1 MIINNN
7 NTKQFSLLSY
17 EITKNLNP
25 EIIKDNGIYFTPY
38 DVIKLTIERIKYFE
52 ENNNLII
59 NNILEPCCGS
69 CEFVLF
75 LDDYFKNKEIDGIE
89 NNKDIYNK
97 IKDISLKNNKFY
109 IEHKNFFFKDNNK
122 KYDLIIGNPP
132 FYVLHKNDVNE
143 KYLKYF
149 DGRPNIFILFIIDCL
164 KKLNNNGILS
174 FILPINF
181 MNCVY
186 YDKTRKYIKNN
197 YSILDIIFFKDSKF
211 LNTKQDVFIMIIQNY
226 NRNSD
231 DFLLNINGYTI
242 FNEKDKILKLKELY
256 KDSTSL
262 NKLNFKANVGNI
274 IWNENKSILTNL
286 KDKTLLI
293 YSGYLSNNKLI
304 IKNFNNESKK
314 SYIDKKGI
322 NDLCLIINRGYGKGK
337 YKFNYALVDIEQE
350 YLIENHL
357 LVLKYIGNKS
367 KDEQREIYNK
377 ILNSFNN
384 PKTNEF
390 ISIYFGNNALNINE
404 ILNILPV
411 YYD

>member
-1 MIINNN
+1 
-7 NTKQFSLLSY
+7 
-17 EITKNLNP
+17 
-25 EIIKDNGIYFTPY
+25 
-38 DVIKLTIERIKYFE
+38 
-52 ENNNLII
+52 
-59 NNILEPCCGS
+59 
-69 CEFVLF
+69 
-75 LDDYFKNKEIDGIE
+75 
-89 NNKDIYNK
+89 
-97 IKDISLKNNKFY
+97 
-109 IEHKNFFFKDNNK
+109 
-122 KYDLIIGNPP
+122 
-132 FYVLHKNDVNE
+132 
-143 KYLKYF
+143 
-149 DGRPNIFILFIIDCL
+149 
-164 KKLNNNGILS
+164 
-174 FILPINF
+174 

-211 LNTKQDVFIMIIQNY
+211 LNTKQDVFIMIIQNS

-357 LVLKYIGNKS
+357 LVIKYIGNKS

-404 ILNILPV
+404 ILNILPI